1 MKRILIIAVVLVG
14 FPAALAHASYVPAKS
29 HACRSGYVAKT
40 VKVRKHERKH
50 GKLVWVKVRERVC
63 VKKAAPKVVSTIT
76 PVTVT
81 PVVTPITTPTLTV
94 PTTSVRATI
103 DPDWSLAVTT
113 PQAPPIPVTFTFS
126 ASAGPDPLPDGE
138 LTLSIYV
145 HASVSSA
152 GGCEANVGGD
162 TTSASCTVT
171 LPAFGSYDLV
181 TSYSSGVGNVAATG
195 STETV
200 DVEPPLPLD
209 ETIISTWGVTAPT
222 NTYSLAATVIGSN
235 ANVTFTD
242 SNYEGATAVTL
253 TDQLGDT
260 CNATVTGTT
269 ANCTMAVTG
278 IPASFTVTY
287 PGGVDGSTTQTIS
300 PWGIP
305 QAQTIDYQWPSEV
318 LLVSNPN
325 VTVQHATV
333 QWSGGFVR
341 DNGTVV
347 TKWTGDPPNP
357 LAITAGENVE
367 LNTVTIGS
375 VASDLYPL
383 GAIDYVTTPD
393 DGNWTASND
402 LIGSADCS
410 AAQNYSLEA
419 NADCYYTFTQSATQY
434 TVTPTFLSA
443 DNAYANTTGVPLTI
457 DVN

>member
-1 MKRILIIAVVLVG
+1 MRRLGPILVALVG
-14 FPAALAHASYVPAKS
+14 FGGCVAIAHANYIPKPH
-29 HACRSGYVAKT
+29 HACRAGYVAKT

-50 GKLVWVKVRERVC
+50 GRLVWVKVRERVC
-63 VKKAAPKVVSTIT
+63 VKKVT
-76 PVTVT
+76 TVT
-81 PVVTPITTPTLTV
+81 TLTV
-94 PTTSVRATI
+94 PPLPVIVPGLTPPVTTTSVRAAI
-103 DPDWSLAVTT
+103 DPDWTLAVTT
-113 PQAPPIPVTFTFS
+113 PQAPPIPVTFNYS
-126 ASAGPDPLPDGE
+126 ASSGNEPLPTGE

-260 CNATVTGTT
+260 CNATVTGTA

-278 IPASFTVTY
+278 IPTSFTVTY
-287 PGGVDGSTTQTIS
+287 PGGVDSSTTQTIS

-325 VTVQHATV
+325 VTIQHATM
-333 QWSGGFVR
+333 QWSGGYVR
-341 DNGTVV
+341 DNGT
-347 TKWTGDPPNP
+347 
-357 LAITAGENVE
+357 
-367 LNTVTIGS
+367 S
-375 VASDLYPL
+375 S
-383 GAIDYVTTPD
+383 
-393 DGNWTASND
+393 
-402 LIGSADCS
+402 
-410 AAQNYSLEA
+410 
-419 NADCYYTFTQSATQY
+419 
-434 TVTPTFLSA
+434 
-443 DNAYANTTGVPLTI
+443 
-457 DVN
+457 